1 MGTARRTAVGITIS
15 AVLALAF
22 TAAAPHRAAAQ
33 QLFDSW
39 AEPFVIE
46 PVATG
51 LAFPWGMAFLPDG
64 TFLVTER
71 PGRLNLVAPETGTV
85 MPVAGVPDVYTD
97 GQGGLLDVI
106 VGPDFQT
113 TGRIYF
119 TFAEPGDG
127 GTAGTAAASARLVLD
142 GDAPRL
148 EDVDVIFRQ
157 EPKVAGGEGFGSRIV
172 MADDGNL
179 FVTLGERDHPEFAQD
194 TSNHLGSV
202 VRVAPD
208 GHVPK
213 DNPFVGQSATRP
225 EIWSFG
231 HSNVQGADV
240 DPASGALWTIE
251 HDSSGGDEVNHN
263 LAGRNYGWPR
273 VSYGVTTS
281 GTSTDPAAMPGL
293 EPAVYG
299 WNPSISPTG
308 LAFYDGDL
316 FPNWRGNLFVGS
328 LTAQALVRLELSDG
342 AVVREERLIQGEL
355 GSIRDVS
362 VGPEGA
368 IYLLTDH
375 PSGGVF
381 RLVPPPRG

>member
-1 MGTARRTAVGITIS
+1 MQKARRTVVGTMLCAMLAV
-15 AVLALAF
+15 
-22 TAAAPHRAAAQ
+22 TAAPAPASAQ
-33 QLFDSW
+33 QVFDSW

-51 LAFPWGMAFLPDG
+51 LAFPWGMAFLPNG
-64 TFLVTER
+64 SFLVTER
-71 PGRLNLVAPETGTV
+71 PGRLNLVDPGTGTV
-85 MPVAGVPDVYTD
+85 ERVSGVPEVYAE

-106 VGPDFQT
+106 VDPGFDT
-113 TGRIYF
+113 NNRIYF

-127 GTAGTAAASARLVLD
+127 GTAGTAAAKARLVLD
-142 GDAPRL
+142 AGAPRL
-148 EDVDVIFRQ
+148 EDVEVIFRQ
-157 EPKVAGGEGFGSRIV
+157 EPKVTGGESFGSRIV
-172 MADDGNL
+172 MGDDGNL
-179 FVTLGERDHPEFAQD
+179 FVTLGERSHPESAQD
-194 TSNHLGSV
+194 ISNRLGSV

-208 GHVPK
+208 GKAPR
-213 DNPFVGQSATRP
+213 DNPFFGRSGARP
-225 EIWSFG
+225 EIWSYG
-231 HSNVQGADV
+231 HSDVQGADV

-251 HDSSGGDEVNHN
+251 HDSAGGDEVNHN

-273 VSYGVTTS
+273 VSYGVSPS
-281 GTSTDPAAMPGL
+281 GKGADPSAATPGL

-308 LAFYDGDL
+308 LVFYDGAL
-316 FPNWRGNLFVGS
+316 FPHWRGNLFVGS
-328 LTAQALVRLELSDG
+328 LTAQALVRLELSNG
-342 AVVREERLIQGEL
+342 EVVREERLLQGEL

-381 RLVPPPRG
+381 RMVPPPKG

>member
-1 MGTARRTAVGITIS
+1 MGNARRSAVGIAVS
-15 AVLALAF
+15 ALLALAPI
-22 TAAAPHRAAAQ
+22 AAPDRAIAQ
-33 QLFDSW
+33 QIFDSW

-64 TFLVTER
+64 SFLVTER
-71 PGRLNLVAPETGTV
+71 PGRLNLVDPATGAITAV
-85 MPVAGVPDVYTD
+85 SGVPEVYTD

-106 VGPDFQT
+106 VDPDFAT
-113 TGRIYF
+113 NRRIYF
-119 TFAEPGDG
+119 TYAEPGDD
-127 GTAGTAAASARLVLD
+127 GTAGTAAASARLVRA
-142 GDAPRL
+142 GDAPCL
-148 EDVDVIFRQ
+148 DDLDVIFRQ

-179 FVTLGERDHPEFAQD
+179 FVTLGERNQPALAQD
-194 TSNHLGSV
+194 PSNHLGSV

-208 GHVPK
+208 GQVPG
-213 DNPFVGQSATRP
+213 DNPFFGQSGSRP

-251 HDSSGGDEVNHN
+251 HDSQGGDEVNQN

-273 VSYGVTTS
+273 VSYGVTAS
-281 GTSTDPAAMPGL
+281 GTAADPDAAMPGL

-308 LAFYDGDL
+308 LVFYDGEL

-328 LTAQALVRLELSDG
+328 LTAQALVRLELDG
-342 AVVREERLIQGEL
+342 GEVVREERLIQGEL

-368 IYLLTDH
+368 IYLLTDR
-375 PSGGVF
+375 PAGGVF
-381 RLVPPPRG
+381 RLVPPES

>member
-1 MGTARRTAVGITIS
+1 MQKARRTVVGTMLCAMLAV
-15 AVLALAF
+15 
-22 TAAAPHRAAAQ
+22 TAAPAPASAQ
-33 QLFDSW
+33 QVFDSW

-51 LAFPWGMAFLPDG
+51 LAFPWGMAFLPNG
-64 TFLVTER
+64 SFLVTER
-71 PGRLNLVAPETGTV
+71 PGRLNLVDPGTGTV
-85 MPVAGVPDVYTD
+85 ERVSGVPEVYAE

-106 VGPDFQT
+106 VDPGFDT
-113 TGRIYF
+113 NNRIYF

-127 GTAGTAAASARLVLD
+127 GTAGTAAAKARLVLD
-142 GDAPRL
+142 AGAPRL
-148 EDVDVIFRQ
+148 EDVEVIFRQ
-157 EPKVAGGEGFGSRIV
+157 EPKVTGGESFGSRIV
-172 MADDGNL
+172 MGDDGNL
-179 FVTLGERDHPEFAQD
+179 FVTLGERSHPESAQD
-194 TSNHLGSV
+194 ISNHLGSV

-208 GHVPK
+208 GKAPR
-213 DNPFVGQSATRP
+213 DNPFFGRSGARP
-225 EIWSFG
+225 EIWSYG
-231 HSNVQGADV
+231 HSDVQGADV

-251 HDSSGGDEVNHN
+251 HDSAGGDEVNHN

-273 VSYGVTTS
+273 VSYGVSPS
-281 GTSTDPAAMPGL
+281 GKGADPSAATPGL

-308 LAFYDGDL
+308 LVFYDGAL

-328 LTAQALVRLELSDG
+328 LTAQALVRLELSNG
-342 AVVREERLIQGEL
+342 EVVREERLLQGEL

-381 RLVPPPRG
+381 RMVPPPKG